1 MDPLTICIIY
11 YSSVIVIGSITNY
24 YISIYLS
31 DAIYKVVES
40 VFHAITYMFYF

>member
-1 MDPLTICIIY
+1 MAPLTICIIY
-11 YSSVIVIGSITNY
+11 YSSVIVRVSITNY

-31 DAIYKVVES
+31 DKIYKGMES